1 MTQVSS
7 NSTNENEVTE
17 TNVSSEED
25 YNLIEGALL
34 QNPRGRWFLEEY
46 IQRNRPED
54 TQKLLSAIQRIENTL
69 SEKQEAPAASQE
81 IDPIRMS
88 IIEMSKAIAKTR
100 EEIASIKPNDEQ
112 DNQIITATEEL
123 SAIVES
129 TENATN
135 TILEAAEEIQ
145 EAAWSLRET
154 GADNDPCDKIDEKT
168 TDIYTACSFQDITG
182 QRTTKVVQAL
192 CYIENRVNAMIDIWD
207 LQGETGDNN
216 KGPIQE
222 NSDTRPDSHLLNGPA
237 LKGDGLEQGCVDT
250 MLTDSTE
257 NSEANG
263 TSDQNMVD
271 EMSFDAINEQTD
283 TVPNTET
290 MDSEDVD
297 AMSFDAIDVE
307 TDAEPAMITEAET
320 ELSEISAENMSV
332 ETDETSMELGEVSS
346 EIDPTS
352 DLILEEPSFEEA
364 AVQNEP
370 EVVDEFALAE
380 NNQTAELEA
389 SQLGASEEPS
399 TGSLEISDEAPV
411 EDSMLAVEPEEIL
424 ATELVTPVTNP
435 LDEAT
440 QDDIASFNEIQS
452 DVTQTSPEAPSGL
465 ATDPYIEPQSPAE
478 ISLEE
483 TNNPLLQE
491 NHDLDG
497 IDVAEFETDL
507 ASTAISEIAEVV
519 PSLDPMAAMD
529 TDLELAQD
537 PIETTTND
545 TVSGEIPSQEMDL
558 SDMDFGDIEATD
570 LDNPEVSQEMSA
582 PEMGIAEATETPIT
596 SQDQLNN
603 LEETDI
609 ENLTEMQEQILLNE

>member
-112 DNQIITATEEL
+112 NNQIITATEEL

-129 TENATN
+129 TESATN

-154 GADNDPCDKIDEKT
+154 GAEDAPCDKIDEKT

-207 LQGETGDNN
+207 LQGETGENS

-222 NSDTRPDSHLLNGPA
+222 NTDTRPDSHLLNGPA
-237 LKGDGLEQGCVDT
+237 LKGDGLEQGSIDT
-250 MLTDSTE
+250 MLTDTHES
-257 NSEANG
+257 SEASG

-271 EMSFDAINEQTD
+271 EMSFDAIGEQTD
-283 TVPNTET
+283 AVPNSEI

-307 TDAEPAMITEAET
+307 ADAEPAMGSEAEAP
-320 ELSEISAENMSV
+320 ELSTEDMSV
-332 ETDETSMELGEVSS
+332 ETGEPPMDLGEPPS
-346 EIDPTS
+346 EIEQET
-352 DLILEEPSFEEA
+352 
-364 AVQNEP
+364 
-370 EVVDEFALAE
+370 VDEFALE
-380 NNQTAELEA
+380 VNDQPVDLDA
-389 SQLGASEEPS
+389 SQELDTS
-399 TGSLEISDEAPV
+399 TLEINELTPE
-411 EDSMLAVEPEEIL
+411 EDSMLATEPEEML

-435 LDEAT
+435 LDDAPEENLASL
-440 QDDIASFNEIQS
+440 DDVQS
-452 DVTQTSPEAPSGL
+452 DEMQASDEVPLDLT
-465 ATDPYIEPQSPAE
+465 TDANIEPQSPVE
-478 ISLEE
+478 PSLEE
-483 TNNPLLQE
+483 TNPLLQE
-491 NHDLDG
+491 SHDLDD

-507 ASTAISEIAEVV
+507 ASTAISEIAEVA
-519 PSLDPMAAMD
+519 PSLDPMAAID
-529 TDLELAQD
+529 SDIELTQGS
-537 PIETTTND
+537 IETTTDD
-545 TVSGEIPSQEMDL
+545 TISGETPPTEMDL
-558 SDMDFGDIEATD
+558 SEMDFGDIEITD
-570 LDNPEVSQEMSA
+570 LESPEIGSEISA
-582 PEMGIAEATETPIT
+582 PETGELEMDLSETNLAEATENPIT
-596 SQDQLNN
+596 SQDQINN
-603 LEETDI
+603 LEEADI

>member
-25 YNLIEGALL
+25 YKLIEDALL

-81 IDPIRMS
+81 MDPIRMS

-154 GADNDPCDKIDEKT
+154 GAEDAPCDKIDEKT
-168 TDIYTACSFQDITG
+168 TDMYTACSFQDITG

-207 LQGETGDNN
+207 LQGETSENS

-222 NSDTRPDSHLLNGPA
+222 NTDTRPDSHLLNGPA

-250 MLTDSTE
+250 MLTDTHES
-257 NSEANG
+257 SEANG

-271 EMSFDAINEQTD
+271 EMSFDAIGEQTD
-283 TVPNTET
+283 AVPNSEI

-307 TDAEPAMITEAET
+307 TDAEPAMSPEAET
-320 ELSEISAENMSV
+320 SELSTEDMSV
-332 ETDETSMELGEVSS
+332 ETEEPPMDLGEPVS
-346 EIDPTS
+346 EIELTS
-352 DLILEEPSFEEA
+352 DQAMEEPSFEETG
-364 AVQNEP
+364 N
-370 EVVDEFALAE
+370 EFALEA
-380 NNQTAELEA
+380 NDQAELDA
-389 SQLGASEEPS
+389 SQELS
-399 TGSLEISDEAPV
+399 TGTLEINEAAP
-411 EDSMLAVEPEEIL
+411 EEESMLAVEPEEIL
-424 ATELVTPVTNP
+424 ATELVTPITNP
-435 LDEAT
+435 LDEAPEENFASL
-440 QDDIASFNEIQS
+440 DDVQS
-452 DVTQTSPEAPSGL
+452 DEMQASNEAPL
-465 ATDPYIEPQSPAE
+465 DLTTDVIIEPQSPVE
-478 ISLEE
+478 PSLEE
-483 TNNPLLQE
+483 TNPLLQE
-491 NHDLDG
+491 SHDLDD

-507 ASTAISEIAEVV
+507 ASTDIADIAEGT
-519 PSLDPMAAMD
+519 PSLDPMSAMD
-529 TDLELAQD
+529 TDVELSQGA
-537 PIETTTND
+537 IETTTDN
-545 TVSGEIPSQEMDL
+545 TISGETPPNEMDL
-558 SDMDFGDIEATD
+558 SEMDFGDIEITD
-570 LDNPEVSQEMSA
+570 LDSPEIGSEISA
-582 PEMGIAEATETPIT
+582 PETGELEMDLSETNLAEATENPIT
-596 SQDQLNN
+596 SQDQINN
-603 LEETDI
+603 LEEADI

>member
-69 SEKQEAPAASQE
+69 SEKQEAPAVTQE

-112 DNQIITATEEL
+112 NNQIITATEEL

-129 TENATN
+129 TESATN

-154 GADNDPCDKIDEKT
+154 GAEDAPCDKIDEKT

-207 LQGETGDNN
+207 LQGETGENS

-222 NSDTRPDSHLLNGPA
+222 NTDTRPDSHLLNGPA
-237 LKGDGLEQGCVDT
+237 LKGDGLEQGSIDT
-250 MLTDSTE
+250 MLTDTHES
-257 NSEANG
+257 SEASG

-271 EMSFDAINEQTD
+271 EMSFDAIGEQTD
-283 TVPNTET
+283 AVPNSEI

-307 TDAEPAMITEAET
+307 ADAEPAMGSEAEAP
-320 ELSEISAENMSV
+320 ELSTEDMSV
-332 ETDETSMELGEVSS
+332 ETSEPPMDLGEPAS
-346 EIDPTS
+346 EIELTS
-352 DLILEEPSFEEA
+352 DQAMEERSFEETG
-364 AVQNEP
+364 N
-370 EVVDEFALAE
+370 EFALEANDQAE
-380 NNQTAELEA
+380 VDA
-389 SQLGASEEPS
+389 SQELS
-399 TGSLEISDEAPV
+399 TGSLEINEAAPE
-411 EDSMLAVEPEEIL
+411 EDSMLAVEQEEML
-424 ATELVTPVTNP
+424 ATELVTPITNP
-435 LDEAT
+435 LDDAPQESFT
-440 QDDIASFNEIQS
+440 SLDDVQS
-452 DVTQTSPEAPSGL
+452 DEMQVSNEVPLDLT
-465 ATDPYIEPQSPAE
+465 TDTNIEPQSPVE
-478 ISLEE
+478 PSLEE
-483 TNNPLLQE
+483 TNPLLQE
-491 NHDLDG
+491 SHDLDD

-507 ASTAISEIAEVV
+507 ASTDIADIAEGT
-519 PSLDPMAAMD
+519 PSLDPMSAMD
-529 TDLELAQD
+529 TDVELSQGA
-537 PIETTTND
+537 IETTTDD
-545 TVSGEIPSQEMDL
+545 TITGETPPNEMDL
-558 SDMDFGDIEATD
+558 SEMDFGDIEITD
-570 LDNPEVSQEMSA
+570 LESPEIGSEMST
-582 PEMGIAEATETPIT
+582 PETGELEMDLSETNLAEATENPIT
-596 SQDQLNN
+596 SQDQINN
-603 LEETDI
+603 LEEADI

>member
-25 YNLIEGALL
+25 YKLIEDALL

-69 SEKQEAPAASQE
+69 SEKQEAPAVTQE

-154 GADNDPCDKIDEKT
+154 GAEDAPCDKIDEKT

-207 LQGETGDNN
+207 LQGETGENN

-222 NSDTRPDSHLLNGPA
+222 NTDTRPDSHLLNGPA

-250 MLTDSTE
+250 MLTDTHES
-257 NSEANG
+257 SEANG

-271 EMSFDAINEQTD
+271 EMSFDAIGEQTD
-283 TVPNTET
+283 AVPNSEI

-307 TDAEPAMITEAET
+307 TDAEPAMSPEAET
-320 ELSEISAENMSV
+320 SELSTEDMSV
-332 ETDETSMELGEVSS
+332 ETDEPPMDLGEPVS
-346 EIDPTS
+346 EIELTS
-352 DLILEEPSFEEA
+352 DQAMEEPSFEETG
-364 AVQNEP
+364 N
-370 EVVDEFALAE
+370 EFALEANDQAE
-380 NNQTAELEA
+380 FDA
-389 SQLGASEEPS
+389 SQELS
-399 TGSLEISDEAPV
+399 TGSLEINEAAP
-411 EDSMLAVEPEEIL
+411 EQESMLALEPEEML
-424 ATELVTPVTNP
+424 ATELVTPITNP
-435 LDEAT
+435 LDEAAEENF
-440 QDDIASFNEIQS
+440 ASLDEVQS
-452 DVTQTSPEAPSGL
+452 DEMQTSNDAPL
-465 ATDPYIEPQSPAE
+465 DLTTDTNIEPQSPVE
-478 ISLEE
+478 PSLEE
-483 TNNPLLQE
+483 TNPLLQE
-491 NHDLDG
+491 SHDLDD

-507 ASTAISEIAEVV
+507 ASTDLTDIAEST
-519 PSLDPMAAMD
+519 PSLDPMAAID
-529 TDLELAQD
+529 TDVELSQGA
-537 PIETTTND
+537 IETTTDNTISD
-545 TVSGEIPSQEMDL
+545 ETPPNEMDL
-558 SDMDFGDIEATD
+558 SEMDFGDIEITD
-570 LDNPEVSQEMSA
+570 LDSPEIRSEISA
-582 PEMGIAEATETPIT
+582 PETGELEMDLSETNLAEATENPIT
-596 SQDQLNN
+596 SQDQINN
-603 LEETDI
+603 LEEADI

>member
-112 DNQIITATEEL
+112 NNQIITATEEL

-129 TENATN
+129 TESATN

-154 GADNDPCDKIDEKT
+154 GAEDAPCDKIDEKT

-207 LQGETGDNN
+207 LQGETGENS

-222 NSDTRPDSHLLNGPA
+222 NTDTRPDSHLLNGPA
-237 LKGDGLEQGCVDT
+237 LKGDGLEQGSIDT
-250 MLTDSTE
+250 MLTDTHES
-257 NSEANG
+257 SEASG

-271 EMSFDAINEQTD
+271 EMSFDAIGEQTD
-283 TVPNTET
+283 AVPNSEI

-307 TDAEPAMITEAET
+307 ADAEPVMGSEAEAP
-320 ELSEISAENMSV
+320 ELSTEDMSV
-332 ETDETSMELGEVSS
+332 ETGEPPMDLGEPPS
-346 EIDPTS
+346 EIEQET
-352 DLILEEPSFEEA
+352 
-364 AVQNEP
+364 
-370 EVVDEFALAE
+370 VDEFALE
-380 NNQTAELEA
+380 VNDQPVDLDA
-389 SQLGASEEPS
+389 SQELDTS
-399 TGSLEISDEAPV
+399 TLEINELTPE
-411 EDSMLAVEPEEIL
+411 EDSMLATEPEEML

-435 LDEAT
+435 LDDAPEENLASL
-440 QDDIASFNEIQS
+440 DDVQS
-452 DVTQTSPEAPSGL
+452 DEMQASDEVPLDLT
-465 ATDPYIEPQSPAE
+465 TDANIEPQSPVE
-478 ISLEE
+478 PSLEE
-483 TNNPLLQE
+483 TNPLLQE
-491 NHDLDG
+491 SHDLDD

-507 ASTAISEIAEVV
+507 ASTAISEIAEVA
-519 PSLDPMAAMD
+519 PSLDPMAAID
-529 TDLELAQD
+529 SDIELTQGS
-537 PIETTTND
+537 IETTTDD
-545 TVSGEIPSQEMDL
+545 TISGETPPTEMDL
-558 SDMDFGDIEATD
+558 SEMDFGDIEITD
-570 LDNPEVSQEMSA
+570 LDSPEIGSEISA
-582 PEMGIAEATETPIT
+582 PETGELEIDLSETNLAEATENPIT
-596 SQDQLNN
+596 SQDQINN
-603 LEETDI
+603 LEEADI

>member
-25 YNLIEGALL
+25 YKLIEDALL

-81 IDPIRMS
+81 MDPIRMS

-154 GADNDPCDKIDEKT
+154 GAEDAPCDKIDEKT

-207 LQGETGDNN
+207 LQGETSENS

-222 NSDTRPDSHLLNGPA
+222 NTDTRPDSHLLNGPA

-250 MLTDSTE
+250 MLTDTHES
-257 NSEANG
+257 SEANG

-271 EMSFDAINEQTD
+271 EMSFDAIGEQTD
-283 TVPNTET
+283 AVPNSEI

-307 TDAEPAMITEAET
+307 TDAEPAMSPEAET
-320 ELSEISAENMSV
+320 SELSTEDMSV
-332 ETDETSMELGEVSS
+332 ETEEPPMDLGEPVS
-346 EIDPTS
+346 EIELTS
-352 DLILEEPSFEEA
+352 DQAMEEPSFEETG
-364 AVQNEP
+364 N
-370 EVVDEFALAE
+370 EFALEA
-380 NNQTAELEA
+380 NDQAELDA
-389 SQLGASEEPS
+389 SQELS
-399 TGSLEISDEAPV
+399 TGTLEINEAAP
-411 EDSMLAVEPEEIL
+411 EEESMLAVEPEEIL
-424 ATELVTPVTNP
+424 ATELVTPITNP
-435 LDEAT
+435 LDEAPEENFASL
-440 QDDIASFNEIQS
+440 DDVQS
-452 DVTQTSPEAPSGL
+452 DEMQASNEAPL
-465 ATDPYIEPQSPAE
+465 DLTTDVNIEPQSPVE
-478 ISLEE
+478 PSLEE
-483 TNNPLLQE
+483 TNPLLQE
-491 NHDLDG
+491 SHDLDD

-507 ASTAISEIAEVV
+507 ASTDLTDIAEST
-519 PSLDPMAAMD
+519 PSLDPMSAMD
-529 TDLELAQD
+529 TDVELSQGA
-537 PIETTTND
+537 IETTTDD
-545 TVSGEIPSQEMDL
+545 TISGETPPNEMDL
-558 SDMDFGDIEATD
+558 SEMDFGDIEITD
-570 LDNPEVSQEMSA
+570 LDSPEIGSEISTPETGELEMDLS
-582 PEMGIAEATETPIT
+582 ETNLAEATENPIT
-596 SQDQLNN
+596 SQDQINN
-603 LEETDI
+603 LEEADI

>member
-25 YNLIEGALL
+25 YKLIEDALL

-81 IDPIRMS
+81 MDPIRMS

-154 GADNDPCDKIDEKT
+154 GAEDAPCDKIDEKT

-207 LQGETGDNN
+207 LQGETSENS

-222 NSDTRPDSHLLNGPA
+222 NTDTRPDSHLLNGPA

-250 MLTDSTE
+250 MLTDTHES
-257 NSEANG
+257 SEANG

-271 EMSFDAINEQTD
+271 EMSFDAIGEQTD
-283 TVPNTET
+283 AVPNSEI

-307 TDAEPAMITEAET
+307 TDAEPAMSPEAET
-320 ELSEISAENMSV
+320 SELSTEDMSV
-332 ETDETSMELGEVSS
+332 ETEEPPMDLGEPVS
-346 EIDPTS
+346 EIELTS
-352 DLILEEPSFEEA
+352 DQAMEEPSFEETG
-364 AVQNEP
+364 
-370 EVVDEFALAE
+370 DEFALEANDQAE
-380 NNQTAELEA
+380 FDA
-389 SQLGASEEPS
+389 SQELP
-399 TGSLEISDEAPV
+399 TGTLEINEAAP
-411 EDSMLAVEPEEIL
+411 EEESMPAVEPEEML
-424 ATELVTPVTNP
+424 ATELVTPITNP
-435 LDEAT
+435 LDEAPEENFASL
-440 QDDIASFNEIQS
+440 DDVQS
-452 DVTQTSPEAPSGL
+452 DEMQTSDEVPL
-465 ATDPYIEPQSPAE
+465 DLTTDANIEPQSPVE
-478 ISLEE
+478 PSLEE
-483 TNNPLLQE
+483 TNPLLQE
-491 NHDLDG
+491 SHDLDD

-507 ASTAISEIAEVV
+507 ASTAISEIAEVA
-519 PSLDPMAAMD
+519 PSLDPMAAID
-529 TDLELAQD
+529 SDIELTQGS
-537 PIETTTND
+537 IETTTD
-545 TVSGEIPSQEMDL
+545 DAISGETASNEMDL
-558 SDMDFGDIEATD
+558 SEMDFGDIEVTD
-570 LDNPEVSQEMSA
+570 LDSTEITSEMSA
-582 PEMGIAEATETPIT
+582 PEIGETEMDLSDTNLAEATENPIT
-596 SQDQLNN
+596 SQDQINN
-603 LEETDI
+603 LEEADI
-609 ENLTEMQEQILLNE
+609 ENLSEMQEQILLNE

>member
-69 SEKQEAPAASQE
+69 SEKQEAPASQE

-100 EEIASIKPNDEQ
+100 EEISSIKPNDEQ

-123 SAIVES
+123 SAIVEA

-154 GADNDPCDKIDEKT
+154 GAEDLPCDKIDAKT

-207 LQGETGDNN
+207 LEGATDGNS

-237 LKGDGLEQGCVDT
+237 LKGDGLEQDSIDT
-250 MLTDSTE
+250 MLTGTHE
-257 NSEANG
+257 NTEANA

-271 EMSFDAINEQTD
+271 EMSFDSIDTPTD
-283 TVPNTET
+283 AVPNTEL
-290 MDSEDVD
+290 MDAGDVD

-307 TDAEPAMITEAET
+307 ADVEQSSVSAELEAEAP
-320 ELSEISAENMSV
+320 EIS
-332 ETDETSMELGEVSS
+332 TDEVSMELGEISS
-346 EIDPTS
+346 EIDPAV
-352 DLILEEPSFEEA
+352 DLTVEEPSFEAEA
-364 AVQNEP
+364 MQNAP
-370 EVVDEFALAE
+370 E
-380 NNQTAELEA
+380 TAEEF
-389 SQLGASEEPS
+389 
-399 TGSLEISDEAPV
+399 SLEENDLTSELSQSLEQSIDTLEGNQLLSE

-424 ATELVTPVTNP
+424 ATENVTDHVTDLVTELVTPITNP
-435 LDEAT
+435 LD
-440 QDDIASFNEIQS
+440 D
-452 DVTQTSPEAPSGL
+452 APSEDNISFDETSSTL
-465 ATDPYIEPQSPAE
+465 ETDISIEPQSLVE
-478 ISLEE
+478 TSFEE
-483 TNNPLLQE
+483 TPLLQE
-491 NHDLDG
+491 NHTLEDLD
-497 IDVAEFETDL
+497 VSEFETDL
-507 ASTAISEIAEVV
+507 ASTITGEISDDC
-519 PSLDPMAAMD
+519 PPLNPMAMNV
-529 TDLELAQD
+529 EED
-537 PIETTTND
+537 PIQRSVD
-545 TVSGEIPSQEMDL
+545 TSTDEPDL
-558 SDMDFGDIEATD
+558 SEMDFGDIEVTD
-570 LDNPEVSQEMSA
+570 LVSTDVTQEISPELSSA
-582 PEMGIAEATETPIT
+582 ETNLSEDPIT

-603 LEETDI
+603 LEEADI

>member
-112 DNQIITATEEL
+112 NNQIITATEEL

-129 TENATN
+129 TESATN

-154 GADNDPCDKIDEKT
+154 GAEDAPCDKIDEKT

-207 LQGETGDNN
+207 LQGETGENS

-222 NSDTRPDSHLLNGPA
+222 NTDTRPDSHLLNGPA
-237 LKGDGLEQGCVDT
+237 LKGDGLEQGSIDT
-250 MLTDSTE
+250 MLTDTHES
-257 NSEANG
+257 SEANG
-263 TSDQNMVD
+263 TSDQSMVD
-271 EMSFDAINEQTD
+271 EMSFDSIDEQTD
-283 TVPNTET
+283 AVPNSEI

-307 TDAEPAMITEAET
+307 ADSEPAMSSEAEAP
-320 ELSEISAENMSV
+320 ELSTEDMSV
-332 ETDETSMELGEVSS
+332 ETSEPPMDLGEPAS
-346 EIDPTS
+346 EIEQET
-352 DLILEEPSFEEA
+352 
-364 AVQNEP
+364 
-370 EVVDEFALAE
+370 VDEFALE
-380 NNQTAELEA
+380 VNDQPVDLDA
-389 SQLGASEEPS
+389 SQELDTS
-399 TGSLEISDEAPV
+399 TLEINEVTPE
-411 EDSMLAVEPEEIL
+411 EDSMLAAEPEEML
-424 ATELVTPVTNP
+424 ATELVKPVTNP
-435 LDEAT
+435 LDEAPEENLASL
-440 QDDIASFNEIQS
+440 DDVQS
-452 DVTQTSPEAPSGL
+452 DEMQASDEVPLDLT
-465 ATDPYIEPQSPAE
+465 TDANIEPQSPVE
-478 ISLEE
+478 PSLEE
-483 TNNPLLQE
+483 TNPLLQE
-491 NHDLDG
+491 SHDLDD

-507 ASTAISEIAEVV
+507 ASTAISEIAEVA
-519 PSLDPMAAMD
+519 PSLDPMAAID
-529 TDLELAQD
+529 SDIELTQGS
-537 PIETTTND
+537 IETTTD
-545 TVSGEIPSQEMDL
+545 DAISGETASNEMDL
-558 SDMDFGDIEATD
+558 SEMDFGDIEVTD
-570 LDNPEVSQEMSA
+570 LDSTEITSEMSA
-582 PEMGIAEATETPIT
+582 PEIGETEMDLSDTNLAEATENPIT
-596 SQDQLNN
+596 SQDQINN
-603 LEETDI
+603 LEEADI
-609 ENLTEMQEQILLNE
+609 ENLSEMQEQILLNE

>member
-25 YNLIEGALL
+25 YKLIEDALL

-69 SEKQEAPAASQE
+69 SEKQEAPAVTQE

-154 GADNDPCDKIDEKT
+154 GAEDAPCDKIDEKT

-207 LQGETGDNN
+207 LQGETGENN

-222 NSDTRPDSHLLNGPA
+222 NTDTRPDSHLLNGPA

-250 MLTDSTE
+250 MLTDTHES
-257 NSEANG
+257 SEANG

-271 EMSFDAINEQTD
+271 EMSFDAIGEQTD
-283 TVPNTET
+283 AVPNSEI

-307 TDAEPAMITEAET
+307 TDAEPAMSPEAET
-320 ELSEISAENMSV
+320 SELSTEDMSV
-332 ETDETSMELGEVSS
+332 ETDEPPMDLGEPVS
-346 EIDPTS
+346 EIEINS
-352 DLILEEPSFEEA
+352 DQTMEEPSFEETG
-364 AVQNEP
+364 
-370 EVVDEFALAE
+370 DEFALEA
-380 NNQTAELEA
+380 NDQAELDA
-389 SQLGASEEPS
+389 SQELS
-399 TGSLEISDEAPV
+399 TGSLEINEAAP
-411 EDSMLAVEPEEIL
+411 EEESMLALEPEEML
-424 ATELVTPVTNP
+424 ATELVTPITNP
-435 LDEAT
+435 LDEAAEENF
-440 QDDIASFNEIQS
+440 ASLDEVQS
-452 DVTQTSPEAPSGL
+452 DEMQASNDAPL
-465 ATDPYIEPQSPAE
+465 DLTTDTNIEPQSPVE
-478 ISLEE
+478 PSLEE
-483 TNNPLLQE
+483 TNPLLQE
-491 NHDLDG
+491 SHDLDD

-507 ASTAISEIAEVV
+507 ASTDLTDIAEST

-529 TDLELAQD
+529 TDVELSQGA
-537 PIETTTND
+537 IETTTDD
-545 TVSGEIPSQEMDL
+545 TISGETPPNEMDL
-558 SDMDFGDIEATD
+558 SEMDFGDIEITD
-570 LDNPEVSQEMSA
+570 LESPEIGSEMSP
-582 PEMGIAEATETPIT
+582 PETGELEMDLSETNLAEATENPIT
-596 SQDQLNN
+596 SQDQINN
-603 LEETDI
+603 LEEADI

>member
-112 DNQIITATEEL
+112 NNQIITATEEL

-129 TENATN
+129 TESATN

-154 GADNDPCDKIDEKT
+154 GAEDAPCDKIDEKT

-207 LQGETGDNN
+207 LQGETGENS

-237 LKGDGLEQGCVDT
+237 LKGDGLEQGSIDT
-250 MLTDSTE
+250 MLTDTHES
-257 NSEANG
+257 SEANG
-263 TSDQNMVD
+263 TSDQSMVD
-271 EMSFDAINEQTD
+271 EMSFDAIGEQTD
-283 TVPNTET
+283 VVPNSEI

-307 TDAEPAMITEAET
+307 TDVEPAMSSEAEAP
-320 ELSEISAENMSV
+320 ELSTEDMSV
-332 ETDETSMELGEVSS
+332 ETSEPPMDLGEPAS
-346 EIDPTS
+346 EIEQET
-352 DLILEEPSFEEA
+352 
-364 AVQNEP
+364 
-370 EVVDEFALAE
+370 VDEFALEVNDQPIDLDAS
-380 NNQTAELEA
+380 QELET
-389 SQLGASEEPS
+389 S
-399 TGSLEISDEAPV
+399 TLEINEVTPE
-411 EDSMLAVEPEEIL
+411 EDNMLAAEPEEML

-435 LDEAT
+435 LDEAPEENL
-440 QDDIASFNEIQS
+440 ASLDEIQS
-452 DVTQTSPEAPSGL
+452 DEVPLDLTTEAN
-465 ATDPYIEPQSPAE
+465 IEPQSPVEA
-478 ISLEE
+478 SLEE
-483 TNNPLLQE
+483 TNPLLQE
-491 NHDLDG
+491 SHDLDD

-507 ASTAISEIAEVV
+507 ASTAISEIAEVA
-519 PSLDPMAAMD
+519 PSLDPMAAID
-529 TDLELAQD
+529 SDIELTQATTDDA
-537 PIETTTND
+537 I
-545 TVSGEIPSQEMDL
+545 SGETASNEMDL
-558 SDMDFGDIEATD
+558 SEMDFGDIEVTD
-570 LDNPEVSQEMSA
+570 LDSTEITSEMSA
-582 PEMGIAEATETPIT
+582 PEIGETEMDLSDTNLAEATENPIT
-596 SQDQLNN
+596 SQDQINN
-603 LEETDI
+603 LEEADI

>member
-81 IDPIRMS
+81 MDPIRMS

-129 TENATN
+129 TESATN

-154 GADNDPCDKIDEKT
+154 GAEDAPCDKIDEKT

-207 LQGETGDNN
+207 LQGETGKNS

-237 LKGDGLEQGCVDT
+237 LKGDGLEQGSIDT
-250 MLTDSTE
+250 MLTDTHES
-257 NSEANG
+257 SEANG
-263 TSDQNMVD
+263 TSDQSMVD
-271 EMSFDAINEQTD
+271 EMSFDSIDEQTD
-283 TVPNTET
+283 AVPNSEI

-307 TDAEPAMITEAET
+307 ADAEPAIGSEAKAP
-320 ELSEISAENMSV
+320 ELSAENISV
-332 ETDETSMELGEVSS
+332 ETGEPPMDLGEASS
-346 EIDPTS
+346 EIEPTS
-352 DLILEEPSFEEA
+352 DLATADMIVDAPSFEETA
-364 AVQNEP
+364 LQNEP
-370 EVVDEFALAE
+370 ETVDEFALE
-380 NNQTAELEA
+380 PNDQPIDLDTSQELET
-389 SQLGASEEPS
+389 S
-399 TGSLEISDEAPV
+399 TLEINEVAPE
-411 EDSMLAVEPEEIL
+411 EDSMLAVEPEEML

-435 LDEAT
+435 LDEAP
-440 QDDIASFNEIQS
+440 QEEFSSLDEVQS
-452 DVTQTSPEAPSGL
+452 DLAEEAN
-465 ATDPYIEPQSPAE
+465 IEPQSPTE
-478 ISLEE
+478 PSLEE
-483 TNNPLLQE
+483 TNPLLQE
-491 NHDLDG
+491 SHDLDD
-497 IDVAEFETDL
+497 IDVTEFETDL
-507 ASTAISEIAEVV
+507 ASTAISEIAEVA
-519 PSLDPMAAMD
+519 PSLDPMAAID
-529 TDLELAQD
+529 TDVELTQAS
-537 PIETTTND
+537 IETASN
-545 TVSGEIPSQEMDL
+545 EMDL
-558 SDMDFGDIEATD
+558 SGMDFGDIEVTD
-570 LDNPEVSQEMSA
+570 LDSPVAIQPEVNQEMSA
-582 PEMGIAEATETPIT
+582 AEIGEPEMDLSEASLAETTETPIT

-603 LEETDI
+603 LEEADI

>member
-25 YNLIEGALL
+25 YKLIEDALL

-69 SEKQEAPAASQE
+69 SEKQEAPAVTQE

-154 GADNDPCDKIDEKT
+154 GAEDAPCDKIDEKT

-207 LQGETGDNN
+207 LQGETGENS

-222 NSDTRPDSHLLNGPA
+222 NTDTRPDSHLLNGPA

-250 MLTDSTE
+250 MLTDTHES
-257 NSEANG
+257 SEANG

-271 EMSFDAINEQTD
+271 EMSFDAIGEQTD
-283 TVPNTET
+283 AVPNSEI

-307 TDAEPAMITEAET
+307 TDAEPAMSPEAET
-320 ELSEISAENMSV
+320 SELSTEDMSV
-332 ETDETSMELGEVSS
+332 ETDEPPMDLGEPVS
-346 EIDPTS
+346 EIELNS
-352 DLILEEPSFEEA
+352 DQAMEEPSFEETG
-364 AVQNEP
+364 N
-370 EVVDEFALAE
+370 EFALEANDQAE
-380 NNQTAELEA
+380 FDA
-389 SQLGASEEPS
+389 SQELS
-399 TGSLEISDEAPV
+399 TGSLEINEAAP
-411 EDSMLAVEPEEIL
+411 EEESMLALEPEEML
-424 ATELVTPVTNP
+424 ATELVTPITNP
-435 LDEAT
+435 LDEAAEEKF
-440 QDDIASFNEIQS
+440 ASLDEVQS
-452 DVTQTSPEAPSGL
+452 DEMQASNDALLDLT
-465 ATDPYIEPQSPAE
+465 TDTNIEPQSPVE
-478 ISLEE
+478 PSLEE
-483 TNNPLLQE
+483 TNPLLQE
-491 NHDLDG
+491 SHDLDD

-507 ASTAISEIAEVV
+507 ASTDLTDIAEGT

-529 TDLELAQD
+529 TDVELSQGA
-537 PIETTTND
+537 IETTTDD
-545 TVSGEIPSQEMDL
+545 TISGETPPNEMEL
-558 SDMDFGDIEATD
+558 SEMDFGDIEITD
-570 LDNPEVSQEMSA
+570 LDSPEIGSEISTPETGELEMDLS
-582 PEMGIAEATETPIT
+582 ETNLAEATENPIT
-596 SQDQLNN
+596 SQDQINN
-603 LEETDI
+603 LEEADI

>member
-112 DNQIITATEEL
+112 NNQIITATEEL

-129 TENATN
+129 TESATN

-154 GADNDPCDKIDEKT
+154 GAEDAPCDKIDEKT

-207 LQGETGDNN
+207 LQGETGENS

-222 NSDTRPDSHLLNGPA
+222 NTDTRPDSHLLNGPA
-237 LKGDGLEQGCVDT
+237 LKGDGLEQGSIDT
-250 MLTDSTE
+250 MLTDTHES
-257 NSEANG
+257 SEASG

-271 EMSFDAINEQTD
+271 EMSFDAIGEQTD
-283 TVPNTET
+283 AVPNSEI

-307 TDAEPAMITEAET
+307 ADAEPAMGSEAEAP
-320 ELSEISAENMSV
+320 ELSTEDMSV
-332 ETDETSMELGEVSS
+332 ETGEPPMDLGEPPS
-346 EIDPTS
+346 EIEQET
-352 DLILEEPSFEEA
+352 
-364 AVQNEP
+364 
-370 EVVDEFALAE
+370 VDEFALE
-380 NNQTAELEA
+380 VNDQPVDLDA
-389 SQLGASEEPS
+389 SQELDTS
-399 TGSLEISDEAPV
+399 TLEINELTPE
-411 EDSMLAVEPEEIL
+411 EDSMLATEPEEML

-435 LDEAT
+435 LDDAPEENLASL
-440 QDDIASFNEIQS
+440 DDVQS
-452 DVTQTSPEAPSGL
+452 DEMQASDEVPLDLT
-465 ATDPYIEPQSPAE
+465 TDANIEPQSPVE
-478 ISLEE
+478 PSLEE
-483 TNNPLLQE
+483 TNPLLQE
-491 NHDLDG
+491 SHDLDD

-507 ASTAISEIAEVV
+507 ASTAISEIAEVA
-519 PSLDPMAAMD
+519 PSLDPMAAID
-529 TDLELAQD
+529 SDIELTQGS
-537 PIETTTND
+537 IETTTDD
-545 TVSGEIPSQEMDL
+545 TISGETPPTEMDL
-558 SDMDFGDIEATD
+558 SEMDFGDIEITD
-570 LDNPEVSQEMSA
+570 LDSPEIGSEISA
-582 PEMGIAEATETPIT
+582 PETGELEIDLSETNLAEATENPIT
-596 SQDQLNN
+596 SQDQINN
-603 LEETDI
+603 LEEADI